1 MYNEIRESP
10 LAEEIKQ
17 QYEDAIAEWSD
28 RFSELQSLYNQLQ
41 SENDS
46 LHDELDHQKQV
57 FVCLY
62 LIQE

>member
-28 RFSELQSLYNQLQ
+28 RFNELQSLYNQLQ
-41 SENDS
+41 NENDS
-46 LHDELDHQKQV
+46 LQDELDHQKQLFV
-57 FVCLY
+57 FYCWV
-62 LIQE
+62 II